1 MLELLEK
8 LFPNVMKSPDKF
20 WDSVVETLIMTG
32 WAGAFMFV
40 IGLVLGVLLVITK
53 PGGIAEKRVAYQ
65 VLDKVINMLRSIPFV
80 ILIALLMNVT
90 KWIMGSRIGLKGAI
104 VPLVVGSV
112 PFFSRQV
119 EAALTDVSPGLV
131 EAACSI
137 PSTALLRSRPCLLL
151 LRKTPPFCR

>member
-53 PGGIAEKRVAYQ
+53 PGGIAENRVAYQ

-112 PFFSRQV
+112 PFFSR
-119 EAALTDVSPGLV
+119 
-131 EAACSI
+131 
-137 PSTALLRSRPCLLL
+137 R
-151 LRKTPPFCR
+151 